1 MIKRIGFTVVA
12 VLAFSMAAQAAD
24 SLVGKWEWNKAKSKS
39 ILEGE
44 QVSATLVTKA
54 GPDGTITNNLIQR
67 FKDGTTVTR
76 DYTCTQDGKECPAKI
91 SNGLF
96 DTVSIKR
103 VDANNVVTVR
113 TKKGGK
119 YKITTTGVVSKDG
132 KSLSGTQEGTDA
144 NGKPLSGTFFF
155 DRK

>member
-24 SLVGKWEWNKAKSKS
+24 SFAGKWELNKAKSKLS
-39 ILEGE
+39 NPE
-44 QVSATLVTKA
+44 QVGATGVIDA
-54 GPDGTITNNLIQR
+54 RPDGGWKLNLSQTM
-67 FKDGTTVTR
+67 KDGKTETWY
-76 DYTCTQDGKECPAKI
+76 YTCSADGKECPAKV
-91 SNGLF
+91 SNGDF
-96 DTVSIKR
+96 DTISIKR
-103 VDANNVVTVR
+103 ADANNAVTVM

-119 YKITTTGVVSKDG
+119 FKMTDTGVVSKDG
-132 KSLSGTQEGTDA
+132 KSLSGTTEGTDA